1 MQINVKIQVNLIR
14 IVSLQRRMEK
24 SYEFHHL
31 HNMLNLAA
39 LGMFLISVIVCIEQ
53 FLFRETNEEGAFPWI

>member
-1 MQINVKIQVNLIR
+1 
-14 IVSLQRRMEK
+14 MEK

-39 LGMFLISVIVCIEQ
+39 LGKFLISVIVSTEQ
-53 FLFRETNEEGAFPWI
+53 FLFRETNEEGALLWI